1 MKNQNNKKT
10 LQIAHWSTSQ
20 IPRFISQIFYKH
32 FLTSMCTYVYISV
45 TKWCMEH
52 VHGEICEMSL

>member
-1 MKNQNNKKT
+1 MKKQNNKKT
-10 LQIAHWSTSQ
+10 LQIEHLSTSQ
-20 IPRFISQIFYKH
+20 IPRFIIFYKH

-52 VHGEICEMSL
+52 VHGGICEMSL